1 MCACLPPDLVSQAIN
16 QVAGCICS
24 ERRKEEENE
33 DRVQP
38 KIQQGFLFSTHP
50 MLGRKLGQARQG
62 QNEGVCQRNGVPSGH
77 HWALTSFPFMLVS
90 LPRFF
95 FLTQQYVS

>member
-1 MCACLPPDLVSQAIN
+1 MPPDLVSQAMN

-24 ERRKEEENE
+24 EHRKEEENE

-62 QNEGVCQRNGVPSGH
+62 QNEGGVSEERG
-77 HWALTSFPFMLVS
+77 ALRASLGSNLFSFHAGFPTQI
-90 LPRFF
+90 F